1 MPPTRLRAIDS
12 SARPDLESAIAAGD
26 WAAEAGRAVRLRRTF
41 LDTFDGRV
49 LRRGEVV
56 EIEERRDEPARITW
70 TERATS
76 KLLGGADLPAAASS
90 RHRGT
95 LFAWDLPPGD
105 LARGLGSVLDVRAL
119 VPYASITTQRR
130 VVGVRNRQAKL
141 VARVVVDDDTLVEAD
156 RAPRRRSLGR
166 TVRIEPLRGYER
178 QADRLTRWL
187 ADQTRLVAADGH
199 DDDTLARVLA
209 ELDQPP
215 GALEPGA
222 APRRALAPDQP
233 AIEAAVVILRDL
245 LATIE
250 ANRQGTIDQLDTEFL
265 HDLRV
270 SVRRTRSGLK
280 AFPGIFRP
288 APLARFAPGFRW
300 VQQAT
305 GPARDLD
312 VQLLEFGDEL
322 RKLTP
327 EAAERLQPLRTLLE
341 AKHRDAHRQTD
352 RALSSV
358 RYRRLLERWHAFLD
372 DPPAGPEAGRPVL
385 DVASER
391 IWRAYRRVAKP
402 GRRITP
408 ASPPEALHDLRKR
421 GKELRYLLEFFA
433 PIYPKDDVAPLVR
446 ELKKLQDNLGAFQDD
461 QVQAA
466 GLRSYADELLAL
478 TTNPETLIALGELV
492 AHHERTSHDARI
504 EFAQRFAAFDSRSNR
519 AHFAARFG
527 PPDRAPH
534 EGPGG

>member
-1 MPPTRLRAIDS
+1 MHSTRLRAIDPNV
-12 SARPDLESAIAAGD
+12 RPDLVATIAAGD
-26 WAAEAGRAVRLRRTF
+26 WTAEAGRPERVRRTF
-41 LDTFDGRV
+41 LDTFDGRM
-49 LRRGEVV
+49 LGRGQVV
-56 EIEERRDEPARITW
+56 EIEQRRDGPARVAW
-70 TERATS
+70 TERESAGV
-76 KLLGGADLPAAASS
+76 LARADLSAGAASQAEE
-90 RHRGT
+90 GP

-105 LARGLGSVLDVRAL
+105 LARGLGAVLDVRAL
-119 VPYASITTQRR
+119 LPYASITTLRQ
-130 VVGVRNRQAKL
+130 VLGVRDAQAKL
-141 VARVVVDDDTLVEAD
+141 VARVVVDDDTLVEAEGV
-156 RAPRRRSLGR
+156 RRRRPLGR
-166 TVRIEPLRGYER
+166 SVRVEPLRGYER
-178 QADRLTRWL
+178 QAARVTRWL
-187 ADQTRLVAADGH
+187 LDQTPLVAADGH
-199 DDDTLARVLA
+199 DDTLSLVLSELAR
-209 ELDQPP
+209 PP
-215 GALEPGA
+215 GAVHPGA
-222 APRRALAPDQP
+222 AARRELAPDQP
-233 AIEAAVVILRDL
+233 AIDAAVIVLGGL

-288 APLARFAPGFRW
+288 APLARFAPGFGW

-327 EAAERLQPLRTLLE
+327 DAAERLTPLRTLLE
-341 AKHRDAHRQTD
+341 GKHRDAHRQTE
-352 RALSSV
+352 RALRSV
-358 RYRRLLERWHAFLD
+358 RFARLLDRWRGFLD
-372 DPPAGPEAGRPVL
+372 DPPPGPDAGRPIL

-391 IWRAYRRVAKP
+391 IWRAYRRVVKR

-408 ASPPEALHDLRKR
+408 ASPPEDLHTLRKR

-433 PIYPKDDVAPLVR
+433 PIYPSGDVAPLVR

-478 TTNPETLIALGELV
+478 TTTPETLIALGELV

-504 EFAQRFAAFDSRSNR
+504 EFARRFAVFDSGSNR
-519 AHFAARFG
+519 AHFAERFRP
-527 PPDRAPH
+527 PPDTQ
-534 EGPGG
+534 